1 MKRKE
6 IVKLIRE
13 IKLTDKERKEV
24 LIARKKEYIRQYKFL
39 LERHLKDDNNYK
51 LNHAL
56 IANLNYFVQDIE
68 NTDKLLEA
76 YDIKETQEYKEFSRA
91 NFTMDD
97 IPF

>member
-1 MKRKE
+1 MKKKE
-6 IVKLIRE
+6 IVKLIKE
-13 IKLTDKERKEV
+13 IKLTDQERKEV

-51 LNHAL
+51 INHCL

-68 NTDKLLEA
+68 NTDKLLKE
-76 YDIKETQEYKEFSRA
+76 YDIIEVEKSEIFSHS